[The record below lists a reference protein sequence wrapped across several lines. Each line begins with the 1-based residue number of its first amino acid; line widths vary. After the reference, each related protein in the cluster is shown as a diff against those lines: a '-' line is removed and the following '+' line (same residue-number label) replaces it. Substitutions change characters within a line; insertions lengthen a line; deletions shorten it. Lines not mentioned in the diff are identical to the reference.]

1 MRREPGL
8 GRVLVERPFAT
19 GLPIV
24 ARSAGYVR
32 RVTPILADIDLTISR
47 GGRTFVLGPNGA
59 GKSTLL
65 RILHGLILPTQGTVT
80 WNGARTRPA
89 EQAMVFQRP
98 VLLRRSAEANLRYAL
113 ALSGVLGAHA
123 ERRITEALTEVGLL
137 DVAKRSARVLSWG
150 EQQRLALARAWALE
164 PEVLFLDEPT
174 ASLDPSATR
183 AVEKIVSDIHARG
196 TTIVMTTH
204 NLAQA
209 KRLADDIVFLHAGR
223 IAERTSTESFFR
235 SPHSA
240 EAAAYLEGERL

>member
-1 MRREPGL
+1 MRHEPGL
-8 GRVLVERPFAT
+8 GRVLVERRPT
-19 GLPIV
+19 GGLPIV
-24 ARSAGYVR
+24 ARRVGYVHGA
-32 RVTPILADIDLTISR
+32 TPILADVDLTITR
-47 GGRTFVLGPNGA
+47 GGRMFILGPNGA

-65 RILHGLILPTQGTVT
+65 RILHGLIIPTQGTVT
-80 WNGARTRPA
+80 WNDVRTRPA

-113 ALSGVLGAHA
+113 ALSGVHGVNA
-123 ERRITEALTEVGLL
+123 ERRIFEALTEVGLL

-150 EQQRLALARAWALE
+150 EQQRLALARVWALE

-174 ASLDPSATR
+174 ASLDPHATR
-183 AVEKIVSDIHARG
+183 AVEQIVSDIHARG

-223 IAERTSTESFFR
+223 IAERTSAESFFR

-240 EAAAYLEGERL
+240 EAATYLQGERL

>member
-8 GRVLVERPFAT
+8 GRVLAETRPAA
-19 GLPIV
+19 GLPIA
-24 ARSAGYVR
+24 ARGVGYEHAG
-32 RVTPILADIDLTISR
+32 TPILADVDLTIDR
-47 GGRTFVLGPNGA
+47 GGRTFILGPNGS

-65 RILHGLILPTQGTVT
+65 RILHGLIAPTQGTVT

-89 EQAMVFQRP
+89 QQAMVFQRP

-113 ALSGVLGAHA
+113 ALSGVRGAHA
-123 ERRITEALTEVGLL
+123 ERRVAEALTEVGLL

-150 EQQRLALARAWALE
+150 EQQRLAPARAWALD
-164 PEVLFLDEPT
+164 PAVLFLDEPT
-174 ASLDPSATR
+174 ASLDPNATR
-183 AVEKIVSDIHARG
+183 AVEQIVSDIHARG

-209 KRLADDIVFLHAGR
+209 KRLAHDIVFLHAGR
-223 IAERTSTESFFR
+223 IAERTSAESFFR

>member
-8 GRVLVERPFAT
+8 ERVLVESRSAG

-24 ARSAGYVR
+24 TRGVGYVR
-32 RVTPILADIDLTISR
+32 GVTPILADVDLTIAR
-47 GGRTFVLGPNGA
+47 GGRTFILGPNGA

-65 RILHGLILPTQGTVT
+65 RILHGLIAPTQGTVT
-80 WNGARTRPA
+80 WNGARARPA

-113 ALSGVLGAHA
+113 ALSGVHGAHA
-123 ERRITEALTEVGLL
+123 ARRIVEALAEVGLP

-164 PEVLFLDEPT
+164 PAVLFLDEPT
-174 ASLDPSATR
+174 ASLDPNATR
-183 AVEKIVSDIHARG
+183 AVEQIVSDIHARG

-209 KRLADDIVFLHAGR
+209 KRLADDIVFLHGGR
-223 IAERTSTESFFR
+223 IAERTSAESFFR